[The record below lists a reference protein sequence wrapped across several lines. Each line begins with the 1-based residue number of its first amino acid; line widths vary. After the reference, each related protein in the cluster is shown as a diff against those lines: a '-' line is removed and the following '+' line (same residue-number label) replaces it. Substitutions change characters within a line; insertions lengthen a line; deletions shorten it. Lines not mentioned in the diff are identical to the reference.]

1 MKIFKQKIKGL
12 YLVKNTSF
20 KDHRGIFSR
29 QYCKKKLKKI
39 FSRISQVNI
48 SKNFSKGTLRGFHYQ
63 TRKSAEIKMI
73 TLLKG
78 SIYDIVVDLR
88 VKSKTYLKWQFFN
101 LDEKNIHSI
110 ILPKGCANAFL
121 TLKNDTIIS
130 YLTSSNHNLRLE
142 KGIRYNDPKF
152 NFKWPIKVVKISK
165 KDKSWKNYV
174 LGQNS

>member
-1 MKIFKQKIKGL
+1 
-12 YLVKNTSF
+12 
-20 KDHRGIFSR
+20 
-29 QYCKKKLKKI
+29 
-39 FSRISQVNI
+39 
-48 SKNFSKGTLRGFHYQ
+48 
-63 TRKSAEIKMI
+63 MI

-142 KGIRYNDPKF
+142 KGLRYHDPKF